1 MTAYDDVILAAQRF
15 DRGHTIDTHNLA
27 QRCATTAARSSRV
40 RARVASSIH
49 YHWTC
54 LCGTTLT
61 GHGDHTAFVQ
71 RVLDHT
77 DHCIESDQG
86 DA

>member
-1 MTAYDDVILAAQRF
+1 MTTLI
-15 DRGHTIDTHNLA
+15 T
-27 QRCATTAARSSRV
+27 ARSSRV
-40 RARVASSIH
+40 RARVASRIH
-49 YHWTC
+49 HHWTC